1 MVIIENAEIIIDKKR
16 QYFYNNYT
24 QNYNKDT
31 NREMKHMANN
41 CKFCGNPL
49 EDWMAYCDNCGR
61 KQDAD
66 AQNAGQP
73 SQQPSQPHTQSVPAQ
88 QPQQSFRQTYQQP
101 PVPRQPMPPQDY
113 QQQPPQKKSKAGLI
127 IGIVGG

>member
-1 MVIIENAEIIIDKKR
+1 MTNLVIIENAEIIIDKKR

-66 AQNAGQP
+66 AQNAILRHMKRLGYPPALVTMP
-73 SQQPSQPHTQSVPAQ
+73 SIDASSAPDIDFSEIFA
-88 QPQQSFRQTYQQP
+88 
-101 PVPRQPMPPQDY
+101 
-113 QQQPPQKKSKAGLI
+113 
-127 IGIVGG
+127 